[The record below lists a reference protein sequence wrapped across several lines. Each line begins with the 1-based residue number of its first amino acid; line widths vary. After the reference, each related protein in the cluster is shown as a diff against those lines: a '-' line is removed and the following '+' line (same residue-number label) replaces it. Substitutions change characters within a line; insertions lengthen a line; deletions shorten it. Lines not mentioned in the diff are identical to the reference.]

1 MQSLDVDQKRAL
13 YFYLSKH
20 LSESKISLFD
30 QVWSQRNSAL
40 RLVLENIYQP
50 LNASAILRT
59 ADALGVH
66 SIDVIDDQHP
76 WTINRKIA
84 KGALDWLKIKNHD
97 AVERVLI
104 DLKQKGFMIAVTDFS
119 PEAIS
124 IHDFIPTQPVA
135 LVMGTELTGISPA
148 VKQMADVA
156 LVIPMKGFSKSL
168 NVSVAAGIALSHL
181 SPYTQLLSKQ
191 FPFDEDEKY
200 NTLIQWACHSIYW
213 SDKLVRE
220 FMEQQSV

>member
-1 MQSLDVDQKRAL
+1 MRTLDLGQKKAL
-13 YFYLSKH
+13 YLHLCQH
-20 LSESKISLFD
+20 LSPNKITLFD

-59 ADALGVH
+59 ADALGIHWV
-66 SIDVIDDQHP
+66 DVIENEHP

-84 KGALDWLKIKNHD
+84 KGALDWLHIQRHQ
-97 AVERVLI
+97 AVEEVLL
-104 DLKQKGFMIAVTDFS
+104 DLKKKGFQIVVTDFS

-124 IHDFIPTQPVA
+124 IHDFVPEKPVA
-135 LVMGTELTGISPA
+135 LVMGTELSGISSI
-148 VKQMADVA
+148 VKEMADVA
-156 LVIPMKGFSKSL
+156 VVIPMTGFSKSL

-181 SPYTQLLSKQ
+181 TPHTQQLCSA

-200 NTLIQWACHSIYW
+200 DALIQWACHSIYW
-213 SDKLVRE
+213 SDTLVRE
-220 FMEQQSV
+220 FMEQGKV